1 MLMIYFI
8 QEENHKKD
16 KQRRPILVMRQQNQR
31 FFRNI
36 KNKDLILKSQIFT
49 LFLKE
54 QLCSRSN
61 TFRKFKRSRKFLEI
75 DMSDGKQLSIVFYFQ
90 VS

>member
-36 KNKDLILKSQIFT
+36 KNKDLFLESQIFT

-54 QLCSRSN
+54 QLCSR
-61 TFRKFKRSRKFLEI
+61 
-75 DMSDGKQLSIVFYFQ
+75 
-90 VS
+90 